1 MRRRPD
7 LVEARRKMVMIRSNG
22 IGDIT
27 IWLLPVQCRTNPVRK
42 RSEGD
47 TSTCKGPTKRRRCLS
62 DRAKDSVDAQIK
74 VEVAID
80 RLTWEKR

>member
-1 MRRRPD
+1 
-7 LVEARRKMVMIRSNG
+7 MIRSNG
-22 IGDIT
+22 IGEIT

-47 TSTCKGPTKRRRCLS
+47 TPTCKGPTERRRCLP
-62 DRAKDSVDAQIK
+62 DRAKESVDAQVK

-80 RLTWEKR
+80 GLTWEKRQFQRHTKLDW

>member
-7 LVEARRKMVMIRSNG
+7 LVEAGRKMVMIRSNG
-22 IGDIT
+22 IGEVT

-62 DRAKDSVDAQIK
+62 GCAKDSVDAQIK
-74 VEVAID
+74 VEVVVD
-80 RLTWEKR
+80 GLTREKR